1 MEEGALKDAEIVR
14 AVREGSVDAYRE
26 LVDRYRNILCGLA
39 YHYLQDFE
47 DARDVAQEA
56 FVQAYL
62 HLAQLREPARF
73 GAWLRQLA
81 VNECRMWQRRRR
93 EVEPLEALE
102 TVAAADHGDVETRLA
117 VRRALAGLSEPAR

>member
-1 MEEGALKDAEIVR
+1 MEEGALKDAVIVR

-56 FVQAYL
+56 FIQAYL
-62 HLAQLREPARF
+62 HLDQLRDPERF
-73 GAWLRQLA
+73 GPWLRQVT
-81 VNECRMWQRRRR
+81 VNRCRSWRRGRWR
-93 EVEPLEALE
+93 ESPCEVLPEPPVSSESIE
-102 TVAAADHGDVETRLA
+102 TQLT
-117 VRRALAGLSEPAR
+117 VRQALACLAEESR